1 MKRTRV
7 VIVGFGALGKACAQL
22 AATDPRLEVAGFVRR
37 AAHVDAPRPAPFHAI
52 AAVAHVSELARIDA
66 ALVCVPASAVAHVA
80 HDLIQREMP
89 VVECAALHGAAYDA
103 HADGM
108 RRLASHYRVPVLVGA
123 GWDPGTPSLMRGLF
137 AALIPKG
144 NTDIAEHA
152 GMHTHHTTLEQSI
165 PGVKRAMATEVRTS
179 DGKLQRYVYVEPEA
193 GAEVFELPL
202 SAFSGAPS
210 VPAWRQRWV

>member
-1 MKRTRV
+1 
-7 VIVGFGALGKACAQL
+7 
-22 AATDPRLEVAGFVRR
+22 
-37 AAHVDAPRPAPFHAI
+37 
-52 AAVAHVSELARIDA
+52 
-66 ALVCVPASAVAHVA
+66 
-80 HDLIQREMP
+80 
-89 VVECAALHGAAYDA
+89 
-103 HADGM
+103 
-108 RRLASHYRVPVLVGA
+108 
-123 GWDPGTPSLMRGLF
+123 MRGLF

-152 GMHTHHTTLEQSI
+152 GMHTHHTALEQSI